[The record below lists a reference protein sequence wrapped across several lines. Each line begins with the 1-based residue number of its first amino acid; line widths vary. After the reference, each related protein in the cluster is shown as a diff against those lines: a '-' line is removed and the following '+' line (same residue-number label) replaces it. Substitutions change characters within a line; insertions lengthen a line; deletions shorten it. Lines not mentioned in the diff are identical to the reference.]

1 MGQFRDT
8 PDIDDLKCRVRWAF
22 QECDGN
28 LVSDFLL
35 PLIVVGAV
43 DKMCFDAEAWEKF
56 ANDVTA

>member
-8 PDIDDLKCRVRWAF
+8 PDIDDLECRVRLAF
-22 QECDGN
+22 QEGDGN

-43 DKMCFDAEAWEKF
+43 DKMYFDAEPWEKF
-56 ANDVTA
+56 ANDVMA